1 MDPDSAHHRRVH
13 SRKKSGP
20 QSDSLVAAR
29 LWACQVRSACED
41 VYGNPFDQESRDY
54 LVYLLVK
61 KAPEADAFMRQA
73 LSEIDAQRSDSEE
86 SLGASYPTVANG

>member
-20 QSDSLVAAR
+20 QSESLIAAR

-41 VYGNPFDQESRDY
+41 LYSNPFDQESRAH
-54 LVYLLVK
+54 LVRLLTET
-61 KAPEADAFMRQA
+61 APEADRHLRQA
-73 LSEIDAQRSDSEE
+73 LSEISS
-86 SLGASYPTVANG
+86 SPGNLGASYPTVVNG